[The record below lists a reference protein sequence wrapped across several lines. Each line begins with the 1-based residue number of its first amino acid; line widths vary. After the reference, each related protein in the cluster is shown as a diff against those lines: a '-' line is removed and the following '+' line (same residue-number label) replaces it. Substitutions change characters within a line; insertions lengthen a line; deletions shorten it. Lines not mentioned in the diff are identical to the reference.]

1 MWGSGLQPHASEKHG
16 VGGSGVPSD
25 EGEGDG
31 ITEGVLTAAG
41 NGLEGGHGVPGEA
54 LPAPPAG
61 GGVPSPLR
69 SPQTLPVP
77 APLMP
82 R

>member
-1 MWGSGLQPHASEKHG
+1 MCGSGLQPHASEKHG

-41 NGLEGGHGVPGEA
+41 NGLDTQRPRGGATG
-54 LPAPPAG
+54 
-61 GGVPSPLR
+61 SPR
-69 SPQTLPVP
+69 RRRGP
-77 APLMP
+77 
-82 R
+82 